1 MKKIVLTFVAVMM
14 VSSMAL
20 AAGGNTG
27 CGLGTMLF
35 GQSELGLNTVLTQI
49 LAVTTNGT
57 SGNQTFGIT
66 SGTSDC
72 DQPSKWVSNEQV
84 NKFVLANMDDL
95 AKDIAAGQ
103 GETVSPLAELMEV
116 PAESRDT
123 FYSTLQANFD
133 QIFPHPDVNYAHVVD
148 TVGLIAQQV

>member
-1 MKKIVLTFVAVMM
+1 MKKTILTFMAVMLM
-14 VSSMAL
+14 SSMAW

-27 CGLGTMLF
+27 CGLGTMIF
-35 GQSELGLNTVLTQI
+35 GQAEAGLNTVLTQI

-57 SGNQTFGIT
+57 SGNQTFGIS
-66 SGTSDC
+66 SGTSEC

-103 GETVSPLAELMEV
+103 GETVSTLAELMEV
-116 PAESRDT
+116 PEENRDT
-123 FYSTLQANFD
+123 FYSSLQDNFD
-133 QIFPHPDVNYAHVVD
+133 QIFPSSDVNYSHVVD
-148 TVGLIAQQV
+148 TVGLIAEQG